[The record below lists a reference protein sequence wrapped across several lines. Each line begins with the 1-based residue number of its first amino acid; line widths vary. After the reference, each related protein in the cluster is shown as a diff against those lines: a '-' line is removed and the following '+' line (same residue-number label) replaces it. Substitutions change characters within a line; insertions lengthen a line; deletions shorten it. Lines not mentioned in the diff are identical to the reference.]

1 VPDFALQPRSGL
13 EHLLRPGVY
22 GAGGDEPGVA
32 ITLRADL
39 ALALVMGRKDK
50 TDDVR
55 RRLQERFGIALP
67 MTAQRGEDGEKGGT
81 GAGPETLRFIW
92 AGPGRW
98 LAVTSTQTSAELE
111 AALRSALSDAAS
123 VVTQTDGR
131 CVLYVSG
138 PRAREMLSQG
148 VPVDIDPRVFGPG
161 HAALTLAG
169 HVNVHLWQLDPA
181 PAYAFAVPRS
191 FGASFCEW
199 LFAAAAKYGVLV
211 RPPLRA

>member
-1 VPDFALQPRSGL
+1 MPDFALQPRSGL
-13 EHLLRPGVY
+13 EHLLRAGVY

-191 FGASFCEW
+191 FAASFCEW

-211 RPPLRA
+211 CPP